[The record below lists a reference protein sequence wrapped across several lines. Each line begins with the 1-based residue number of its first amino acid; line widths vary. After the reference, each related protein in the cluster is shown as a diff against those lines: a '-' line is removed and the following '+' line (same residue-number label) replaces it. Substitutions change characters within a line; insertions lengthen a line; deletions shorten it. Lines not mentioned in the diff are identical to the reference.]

1 MATLATFISRI
12 FSPAADREVPAA
24 HSLEAP
30 EDLYLVRA
38 FPNED
43 VFFMVKP
50 IDNSRVVREADPVA
64 PKRCWKMI
72 AAGGAAVA
80 LLVLLLVPSA
90 YNRLTGYQI
99 QSLLA
104 EREKLLQERG
114 LLEVEEARLLS
125 PERLEEL
132 ARAQELIDPA
142 PGSVIYLPPSQGSLA
157 LNLPQK

>member
-1 MATLATFISRI
+1 MATLATIFSRI
-12 FSPAADREVPAA
+12 FSPAAAGEVPAA

-30 EDLYLVRA
+30 EDLFLVRA

-43 VFFMVKP
+43 VYFLVKE

-90 YNRLTGYQI
+90 YSRLTGYQI
-99 QSLLA
+99 QALMAQRQQLLN
-104 EREKLLQERG
+104 ERAALDL
-114 LLEVEEARLLS
+114 EEARLLS

-132 ARAQELIDPA
+132 AKMQEFIDPA
-142 PGSVIYLPPSQGSLA
+142 PGSVIYLPPALGSLA